1 MCTIINVLLGP
12 LTTIVPIGNKYI
24 RARKLVRGS
33 TDLMYVTTERDYN
46 LHAEDIRVIN
56 MKHKEVV
63 ARRSSRR
70 GQTSNKK
77 TFTFDEHELE
87 RLKCKCWQPLN
98 Q

>member
-1 MCTIINVLLGP
+1 
-12 LTTIVPIGNKYI
+12 
-24 RARKLVRGS
+24 VRGS

-87 RLKCKCWQPLN
+87 RLKFKCWQPLN